1 MDDQQN
7 GEDVLLRLLDDP
19 EVLAAADDS
28 ELTQENA
35 VPTGAGTGILS
46 ALPPELLG
54 KLPMLMSAIAPMMG
68 GKGEGAVKDSKTALL
83 LALKPYMSPQRCD
96 AIDKLITFAR
106 LSDILRQ
113 LR

>member
-1 MDDQQN
+1 MGARERMRPFPRPKMDC
-7 GEDVLLRLLDDP
+7 RLP
-19 EVLAAADDS
+19 S
-28 ELTQENA
+28 
-35 VPTGAGTGILS
+35 
-46 ALPPELLG
+46 ELLG

>member
-1 MDDQQN
+1 MAEIQS
-7 GEDVLLRLLDDP
+7 GSEDMLLRLLSDP
-19 EVLAAADDS
+19 EVLAAAEDEGGKEDAAIPVAK
-28 ELTQENA
+28 EGL
-35 VPTGAGTGILS
+35 PL

-54 KLPMLMSAIAPMMG
+54 KLPMLMSAISPMMG

-96 AIDKLITFAR
+96 AIDRLITFAR
-106 LSDILRQ
+106 LSDVLRQ